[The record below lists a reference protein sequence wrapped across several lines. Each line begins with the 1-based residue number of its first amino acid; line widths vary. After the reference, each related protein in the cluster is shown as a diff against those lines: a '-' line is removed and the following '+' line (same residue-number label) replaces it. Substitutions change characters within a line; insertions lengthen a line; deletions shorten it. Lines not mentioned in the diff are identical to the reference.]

1 MLIFDQKSSGNSKIA
16 QKMDSPRRF
25 SKSTVIPLQTHRH
38 FRKITVIPLIFVEIH
53 SEPFKEFHVPTGAL
67 RKSHNSL
74 YVGSFSDG
82 GGSVE
87 FQNLTEFWK
96 SKFLKFLQIST

>member
-25 SKSTVIPLQTHRH
+25 SRSTVIPLQTERH
-38 FRKITVIPLIFVEIH
+38 FRKIIVIPFISVGFH
-53 SEPFKEFHVPTGAL
+53 SEPFKDFHVPTGAL

-74 YVGSFSDG
+74 YYATFLTVADPWNSRIS
-82 GGSVE
+82 
-87 FQNLTEFWK
+87 QNFE
-96 SKFLKFLQIST
+96 SRNS

>member
-1 MLIFDQKSSGNSKIA
+1 MLIFDQKSSGYSKIA

-25 SKSTVIPLQTHRH
+25 SKGTVIPLQTQRS
-38 FRKITVIPLIFVEIH
+38 FRKIIVIPIIFVNNH
-53 SEPFKEFHVPTGAL
+53 LEPIKNFHVPTGAL

-74 YVGSFSDG
+74 YVCSFSDG

-87 FQNLTEFWK
+87 VQNLTEF
-96 SKFLKFLQIST
+96 

>member
-25 SKSTVIPLQTHRH
+25 SKSTVIPLQTERY
-38 FRKITVIPLIFVEIH
+38 FRKIIVIPFISVKFR
-53 SEPFKEFHVPTGAL
+53 SEPFKDFHVPTGAL

-74 YVGSFSDG
+74 YYAPFLPVAAPWNSRIS
-82 GGSVE
+82 
-87 FQNLTEFWK
+87 QNFE
-96 SKFLKFLQIST
+96 S